1 MVEDG
6 HMDFFDTKKKKKD
19 AGRAKNR
26 FAGLLEKNVKK
37 EEESGSDA
45 EEVKAEAKNEDSKIE
60 K

>member
-1 MVEDG
+1 
-6 HMDFFDTKKKKKD
+6 MDFFDTKKKKKD

-45 EEVKAEAKNEDSKIE
+45 DAEEVKAEAKNEDSKIE

>member
-1 MVEDG
+1 
-6 HMDFFDTKKKKKD
+6 MDFFDTKKKKKD

-45 EEVKAEAKNEDSKIE
+45 EEAKAEAEAKNEDSKIE